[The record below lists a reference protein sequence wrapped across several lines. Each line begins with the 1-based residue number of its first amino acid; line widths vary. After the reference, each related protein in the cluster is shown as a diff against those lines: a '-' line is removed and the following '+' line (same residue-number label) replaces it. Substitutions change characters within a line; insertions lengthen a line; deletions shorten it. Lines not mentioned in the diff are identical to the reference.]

1 MKKRGKDPVSNKK
14 ASDKRAG
21 QPTETLDKAVKTA
34 SKAAAGYISIKKA
47 GGIGPAAFQRAKKKI
62 SSVPSKNWVYFGGGL
77 LTLDQIAKLGVRK
90 HLKPGES
97 FSLGPFIIRNSP
109 NRGAAFRWGEDYS
122 DEIRILSTSVTAALG
137 TALCFSVSD
146 ERYRACVPPLSLLF
160 HGALSNVMDRLNFDE
175 VTDYLS
181 FQVKN
186 RKGQAMTFNL
196 GDFAIFAGAAWL
208 TGVWAANVD
217 KADR

>member
-1 MKKRGKDPVSNKK
+1 MKKKGKTPGADKK
-14 ASDKRAG
+14 TSDKRTG
-21 QPTETLDKAVKTA
+21 KSSGILGNAVKTA
-34 SKAAAGYISIKKA
+34 SKAAAGYVSIKKA
-47 GGIGPAAFQRAKKKI
+47 GGIGPAAFQKAKNKI
-62 SSVPSKNWVYFGGGL
+62 SSVPSKNWVHFGGGL
-77 LTLDQIAKLGVRK
+77 LTVDQAAKVSVRK

-122 DEIRILSTSVTAALG
+122 DEIRILSTAVTAALG

-146 ERYRACVPPLSLLF
+146 EKYRSYVPPLSLLF

-181 FQVKN
+181 FQVKSK
-186 RKGQAMTFNL
+186 KGQAMTFNL
-196 GDFAIFAGAAWL
+196 GDFAIFAGAAGL
-208 TGVWAANVD
+208 TGVWAVNAH
-217 KADR
+217 KES